1 MGLMDILQHYANPGA
16 AGDPQAVPAHFD
28 EVARSAPT
36 DAVGGGVAEAFRSD
50 RTPPFQ
56 QLVAQLFGRSSPQ
69 QRAGV
74 LEHLLSSVAPGALA
88 GLGGGAFAK
97 MLGQGNA
104 AAPQVS
110 PAQAAQVTPEQVDQL
125 AAQAQQHDPGVM
137 EKIGAYYAA
146 HPDLVKTLGTAALT
160 VALASIAGRM
170 RSK

>member
-28 EVARSAPT
+28 EVARSAPP

-110 PAQAAQVTPEQVDQL
+110 PAQAAQVTPKQVDQL
-125 AAQAQQHDPGVM
+125 AAKAQQHDPGVM

>member
-1 MGLMDILQHYANPGA
+1 MGLMDILQHYVNPGA
-16 AGDPQAVPAHFD
+16 AGDSQAASAHFD

-36 DAVGGGVAEAFRSD
+36 DALGGGVAEAFRSD

-56 QLVAQLFGRSSPQ
+56 QLVAQMFGRSNPQ

-74 LEHLLSSVAPGALA
+74 LEHLLSSVGPGALA
-88 GLGGGAFAK
+88 GLGGGALAK
-97 MLGQGNA
+97 ILGQGNA
-104 AAPQVS
+104 TKPQIS
-110 PAQAAQVTPEQVDQL
+110 PEQAAQVTPEQVDQL

-137 EKIGAYYAA
+137 DKIGAYYAA